1 MLITGVSIMPLISKK
16 LQSYYDGVVLAN
28 ETAMNDPTIVNVLDD
43 LNRREFT
50 FHSTTGIQTWN
61 ISDRH

>member
-28 ETAMNDPTIVNVLDD
+28 STAMNDPTVVSVLDD
-43 LNRREFT
+43 LKKREFT
-50 FHSTTGIQTWN
+50 FHTTTGIQTWN

>member
-1 MLITGVSIMPLISKK
+1 MPLISKK

-28 ETAMNDPTIVNVLDD
+28 STAMDDPTVVSVLED
-43 LNRREFT
+43 LNKREFT
-50 FHSTTGIQTWN
+50 FHTTTGIQTWN

>member
-1 MLITGVSIMPLISKK
+1 MPLISKK

-28 ETAMNDPTIVNVLDD
+28 STAMDDPIVVSVLDD
-43 LNRREFT
+43 LKKREFT
-50 FHSTTGIQTWN
+50 FYTTTGMKSWN

>member
-1 MLITGVSIMPLISKK
+1 MPLISKK
-16 LQSYYDGVVLAN
+16 LQSYYNGAILAN
-28 ETAMNDPTIVNVLDD
+28 ESAMDDPTVVRVLDD
-43 LNRREFT
+43 LNKREFT

>member
-1 MLITGVSIMPLISKK
+1 MPLISKK
-16 LQSYYDGVVLAN
+16 LQSYYNGAILAN
-28 ETAMNDPTIVNVLDD
+28 ESAMDDPSIVRVLED

>member
-1 MLITGVSIMPLISKK
+1 MPLISKK

-28 ETAMNDPTIVNVLDD
+28 STAMDDPTVVSVLED
-43 LNRREFT
+43 LNKRQFT
-50 FHSTTGIQTWN
+50 FHTTTGIQTWN

>member
-1 MLITGVSIMPLISKK
+1 MPLISKK
-16 LQSYYDGVVLAN
+16 LQSYYNGAILAN
-28 ETAMNDPTIVNVLDD
+28 ESAMDDPSIVRVLED
-43 LNRREFT
+43 LNKREFT